1 MRPYISVLQQKAE
14 QKKAMAKKDVII
26 DKFDQYNSL
35 LSGIDDDEKFIE
47 KEDSYEML
55 EDDIKIKDTSL

>member
-1 MRPYISVLQQKAE
+1 
-14 QKKAMAKKDVII
+14 MAKKDVII

-35 LSGIDDDEKFIE
+35 LSGMDDDEKFIE

-55 EDDIKIKDTSL
+55 EDDIKIKDTAL

>member
-1 MRPYISVLQQKAE
+1 
-14 QKKAMAKKDVII
+14 MAKKDVII

-55 EDDIKIKDTSL
+55 EDDIKIKDTSLQKNEGLFQAADELN